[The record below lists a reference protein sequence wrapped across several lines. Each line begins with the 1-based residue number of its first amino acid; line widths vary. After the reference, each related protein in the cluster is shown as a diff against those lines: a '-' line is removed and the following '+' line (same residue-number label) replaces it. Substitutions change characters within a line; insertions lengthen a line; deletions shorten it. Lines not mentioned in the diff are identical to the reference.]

1 MIVHPLK
8 TFLWGF
14 CVQGHEFQRP
24 KNQYNSLSDYHLLNK
39 DNAQRNYIYENTV
52 TGHLFT
58 EYHFLATD
66 ISPERTTARPTA
78 LRKLTVPSFPN
89 TLSY

>member
-1 MIVHPLK
+1 MIAQALK

-24 KNQYNSLSDYHLLNK
+24 QNQYNSLSDYHLLNK
-39 DNAQRNYIYENTV
+39 DTAQRNYIYENQA
-52 TGHLFT
+52 TGHSFI
-58 EYHFLATD
+58 ECHFLGTN

-78 LRKLTVPSFPN
+78 LCI
-89 TLSY
+89 